1 MTEVH
6 TSIDIDAPPEVV
18 FDIALDP
25 ARLRDWVT
33 IHRKLLSVDPGP
45 PHEGMEMQ
53 QRMSLRGAAFKV
65 TWELVACRRPVHAK
79 WKGRGPARSKAE
91 TEYTLETLPGGR
103 TRFLYRN
110 AFKAPLG
117 PLGAVAG
124 NALVGGLPEKEALAS
139 LAALKRLAESV
150 R

>member
-6 TSIDIDAPPEVV
+6 TSIDIGAPPEVV

-25 ARLRDWVT
+25 SRLRDWVT

-45 PHEGMEMQ
+45 PREGMEMQ

-65 TWELVACRRPVHAK
+65 TWKLVSCQRPTHAK

-91 TEYTLETLPGGR
+91 TEYTLEALPGGG

-124 NALVGGLPEKEALAS
+124 NALVGGVPEKEALAS
-139 LAALKRLAESV
+139 LAALKRLAESGA
-150 R
+150 